1 MATATI
7 TASTSIDITGS
18 TGLILENDETIT
30 NSTNGTVLING
41 IVAGGTGSG
50 AGVFQSNGDHDV
62 TLQTGNSTTGTITI
76 TDGANGDVAIAPNGT
91 GKLTSTGDIDVFR
104 DANDADVALRLGT
117 AAAESLTIQVLNGG
131 SNKTAEEVHFSS
143 ATASATGDHGKMV
156 FDIDG
161 TDILT
166 IDDGGLVIK
175 TTGTIGPVGDEDLLT
190 LTASGSIVTVAGEL
204 SVTTLDIG
212 GTNVTA
218 TAAELNLLDGDT
230 SVGGSITL
238 ADGDGFVVNDG
249 GTMKTIPAT
258 DVSTYAGGGAS
269 AGQALAYSLIFGMQ

>member
-1 MATATI
+1 MTY
-7 TASTSIDITGS
+7 S
-18 TGLILENDETIT
+18 
-30 NSTNGTVLING
+30 
-41 IVAGGTGSG
+41 
-50 AGVFQSNGDHDV
+50 DV
-62 TLQTGNSTTGTITI
+62 TL
-76 TDGANGDVAIAPNGT
+76 
-91 GKLTSTGDIDVFR
+91 FH
-104 DANDADVALRLGT
+104 DANNADTSLSIGTSATEALKI
-117 AAAESLTIQVLNGG
+117 AVLNGG

-143 ATASATGDHGKMV
+143 ATASGTGDHGKMV

-166 IDDGGLVIK
+166 IDGGGLVIK

-218 TAAELNLLDGDT
+218 TVAELNLLDGDT
-230 SVGGSITL
+230 SVGASITL
-238 ADGDGFVVNDG
+238 ADGEGVVVNDG
-249 GTMKTIPAT
+249 GTMNTSPAT